1 MSVLRIKNE
10 KGEWKNVP
18 FISSGGSSA
27 PSQFGTI
34 IEGDNIDVQKIGD
47 DIKISAIVPDV
58 SNLATKNELPT
69 KTSQLTNDSNFATTS
84 QIPEKVSNLINDLA
98 YITYTDVMG
107 IIASIPQFKLSFV
120 NELPETGEK
129 MTLYLVP
136 KEEADKDIYNEYIW
150 IDSTSTFEL
159 IGTTAVD
166 LTDYVKNTDYA
177 TSSNAGVVKVQ
188 SSYGIGLTT
197 DNVIRILPAG
207 ETQISQKTNS
217 TNAITPSMLDYAVN
231 SVLPTMTQAEYDA
244 LETKD
249 ENLFYMI
256 VEE

>member
-1 MSVLRIKNE
+1 
-10 KGEWKNVP
+10 
-18 FISSGGSSA
+18 
-27 PSQFGTI
+27 
-34 IEGDNIDVQKIGD
+34 
-47 DIKISAIVPDV
+47 
-58 SNLATKNELPT
+58 
-69 KTSQLTNDSNFATTS
+69 
-84 QIPEKVSNLINDLA
+84 
-98 YITYTDVMG
+98 
-107 IIASIPQFKLSFV
+107 
-120 NELPETGEK
+120 

-177 TSSNAGVVKVQ
+177 TSSKAGVVKVQ
-188 SSYGIGLTT
+188 SAYGIGLTT
-197 DNVIRILPAG
+197 DNAIRILPAG
-207 ETQISQKTNS
+207 QTEIAGKTNS

-249 ENLFYMI
+249 ENLFYML